1 MSNSVVVRMSSIE
14 VMNHIRGIL
23 KNDPNGVYS
32 RQSLSEQIA
41 ATIIP
46 SFEVFEKKAKE
57 LIRDEDEAL
66 EEAERGY
73 QAALKMNTEA
83 TLSRITQLMARL
95 KKGNI
100 TGLGKDYSPDQAKA
114 FYKRFM
120 ERVPSLQ
127 GRGESDQS
135 APEADF

>member
-1 MSNSVVVRMSSIE
+1 MSNSVVVRMSAIE

-32 RQSLSEQIA
+32 RQSLSEEIA
-41 ATIIP
+41 SAIIP

-57 LIRDEDEAL
+57 LIPDDDEAL
-66 EEAERGY
+66 NEAERGY
-73 QAALKMNTEA
+73 QTALKVNTEA

-95 KKGNI
+95 KKGNT
-100 TGLGKDYSPDQAKA
+100 TGLGKDYTADQAKA
-114 FYKRFM
+114 FHKRFM

-127 GRGESDQS
+127 GRTDSDKS